1 MTAFIPN
8 GLNHEPF
15 GGVIHFSDKN
25 KDNKTDNRFMIKI
38 QYNFIFVEM
47 IPITIMNK
55 HVTKNANTEPF
66 TNEVSMQ

>member
-15 GGVIHFSDKN
+15 GGLINFSDKN
-25 KDNKTDNRFMIKI
+25 KDNKTDKRFMIKI

-47 IPITIMNK
+47 MPIIIMNK
-55 HVTKNANTEPF
+55 HVTKNAITEPF
-66 TNEVSMQ
+66 TNEVSM